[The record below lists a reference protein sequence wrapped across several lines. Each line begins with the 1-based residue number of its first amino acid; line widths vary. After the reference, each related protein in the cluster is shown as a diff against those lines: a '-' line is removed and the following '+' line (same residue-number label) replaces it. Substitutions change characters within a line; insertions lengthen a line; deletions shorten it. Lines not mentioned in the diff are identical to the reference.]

1 MFKTDILTMK
11 NFSKK
16 ENVSKKELKFIKKV
30 ECLKKY
36 LNDNFKPSNKKSK

>member
-1 MFKTDILTMK
+1 MFKTDILIMK
-11 NFSKK
+11 TYLKK